1 MLFGIGN
8 NKNNTNKYS
17 LPQRKPSKRL
27 GIPLPPKIKTN
38 THYNIPKSEEK
49 PYWGPPTWILF
60 HSLAEKIK
68 DEHFNTIK
76 TELCNYILKVCL
88 QLPCPICAKHAR
100 EYMKSVN
107 FNNITT
113 KQSLKKMLFDF
124 HNAVNDRKNYSKF
137 TMSELESTYSKSD
150 LIPVFNNFLK
160 NYHTNGMVRYMS
172 ETITRNELKKQF
184 SGWFKKN
191 MHCFVV

>member
-8 NKNNTNKYS
+8 NKNTTNKYS
-17 LPQRKPSKRL
+17 LPQRKPTKRM

-68 DEHFNTIK
+68 DEHFEAIK

-88 QLPCPICAKHAR
+88 HLPCPICAKHAR

-113 KQSLKKMLFDF
+113 KQEAL
-124 HNAVNDRKNYSKF
+124 
-137 TMSELESTYSKSD
+137 D
-150 LIPVFNNFLK
+150 LIDNDKFDIDLK
-160 NYHTNGMVRYMS
+160 RIID
-172 ETITRNELKKQF
+172 ETIKTYIITDN
-184 SGWFKKN
+184 
-191 MHCFVV
+191 